1 MSRPK
6 LELSGTQLV
15 ASALATTTAALAASK
30 LGAVGTLWGAAVTS
44 VVTTGGIPIYKYYL
58 EHGKQKLIPGL
69 EDQAGVPQPD
79 PPPPYDARPL
89 GADPNAEKTMALP
102 LVGDDDDP
110 YTSPSEKTL
119 AYGSLV
125 RGDPETM
132 ALPVVPES
140 STTVMRTISDE
151 QIPDGQSKRRP
162 HWHLLAAAAVAVF
175 ALVMGG
181 ITVAETIMGN
191 SIAATVNNEQ
201 DNGTT
206 LGGGETPRKND
217 QKPVIPSDSP
227 TPKPTPTK
235 TKTKSTPSP
244 TLSPSAP
251 APTPTVE
258 TPAPTTSSGA
268 ESPEGATGTTEAP

>member
-44 VVTTGGIPIYKYYL
+44 LVTTGGIPIYKYYL

-79 PPPPYDARPL
+79 PPPAYDARPL

-125 RGDPETM
+125 RGDPETR
-132 ALPVVPES
+132 ALPMLPES
-140 STTVMRTISDE
+140 GTTVMRTIPDE
-151 QIPDGQSKRRP
+151 PPKRRT
-162 HWHLLAAAAVAVF
+162 HWYVLAAAAVAVF
-175 ALVMGG
+175 AVVMSG
-181 ITVAETIMGN
+181 ITIAETIMGN

-206 LGGGETPRKND
+206 LGGGGTSKKNDD
-217 QKPVIPSDSP
+217 QKPVTPSDSP
-227 TPKPTPTK
+227 TPTPTK
-235 TKTKSTPSP
+235 TKAKTTPSP
-244 TLSPSAP
+244 TVTPSAP
-251 APTPTVE
+251 APTPTLE
-258 TPAPTTSSGA
+258 APAPTTSSGG
-268 ESPEGATGTTEAP
+268 ESPEGSTGTEAP